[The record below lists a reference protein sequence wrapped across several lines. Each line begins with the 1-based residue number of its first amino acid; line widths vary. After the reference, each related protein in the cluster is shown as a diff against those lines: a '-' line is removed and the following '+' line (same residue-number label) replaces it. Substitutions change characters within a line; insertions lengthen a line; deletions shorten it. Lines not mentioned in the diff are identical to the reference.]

1 VRSRN
6 AAASPGSRAAF
17 RVLQAVLLAG
27 LALGAAPG
35 QADSQRDP
43 ELRDLLVRA
52 IAQSNCFADR
62 FDSEVWFKMM
72 DTKRLRHFVA
82 DPKERFHIL
91 EQAFCEANRK
101 GEKRLP
107 PGLVMAIIDVE
118 SQFNRYAVSTAGA
131 VGLMQVMSFWPRR
144 LGVQNKLV
152 QVDENIR
159 LGAVILRF
167 YLDRERNDVA
177 RALQRYNGSL
187 GRRTY
192 SDAVI
197 RRWTTYWNGADDMG
211 LAPGQSVLKYGG
223 G

>member
-1 VRSRN
+1 M
-6 AAASPGSRAAF
+6 
-17 RVLQAVLLAG
+17 LLAMLG
-27 LALGAAPG
+27 ACLALGAAPG
-35 QADSQRDP
+35 RAASQRDP
-43 ELRDLLVRA
+43 ELRDLLARA

-72 DTKRLRHFVA
+72 DTKRLRRFVP
-82 DPKERFHIL
+82 DPKERLHIL

-118 SQFNRYAVSTAGA
+118 SQFNRYAVSSAGA
-131 VGLMQVMSFWPRR
+131 VGLMQVMSFWPKQ

-152 QVDENIR
+152 RVDENIR
-159 LGAVILRF
+159 LGAVVLRF

-187 GRRTY
+187 GRRAY
-192 SDAVI
+192 SDIVI
-197 RRWTTYWNGADDMG
+197 QRWTTYWNAADDMG